1 MTAIGF
7 IGLGNM
13 GGPMAANLAKA
24 GHDVR
29 GFDLVAASCEQARAN
44 GIAIA
49 SDAEACV
56 RDRDV
61 VVTMLPAGHHVLA
74 VHRAIVPAM
83 QRGGLLI
90 DCSTIDVA
98 SARMAHAMAEEAG
111 LSSLDA
117 PVSGGV
123 AGAVAATLTFMAGGS
138 VDAFA
143 ASGPVLGAMGRRSV
157 HCGPG
162 GAGQAAKICNNML
175 LGISMIGACEAF
187 ALASKLGLDAQKL
200 FDVVSTSSGS
210 CWSVNTYCPVPGV
223 GPASPA
229 DNEYNPGFAAALM
242 LKDLKLAQQAA
253 AAVQAA
259 TPLGAAACALYEA
272 MVEGGDGARDFS
284 AMLPRLARAAR
295 GES

>member
-24 GHDVR
+24 GHDVA
-29 GFDLVAASCEQARAN
+29 GFDLVAASCEAARTN
-44 GIAIA
+44 RIAIA
-49 SDAEACV
+49 TDALECV
-56 RDRDV
+56 RDRDI
-61 VVTMLPAGHHVLA
+61 VVTMLPAGRHVCA
-74 VHRAIVPAM
+74 VHREIVPAM
-83 QRGGLLI
+83 KRGALLI

-98 SARMAHAMAEEAG
+98 SARDVHALAEAAK
-111 LSSLDA
+111 LCSLDA

-123 AGAVAATLTFMAGGS
+123 AGATAATLTFMAGGS
-138 VDAFA
+138 DAAFA
-143 ASGPVLGAMGRRSV
+143 TAEPVLAAMGKRAV

-210 CWSVNTYCPVPGV
+210 CWSVNTYCPVPGI
-223 GPASPA
+223 GPKSPA
-229 DNEYNPGFAAALM
+229 DNGYKPGFAAALM
-242 LKDLKLAQQAA
+242 LKDLKLAQEAA
-253 AAVQAA
+253 EDVQAA

-272 MVEGGDGARDFS
+272 MVESGDSERDFS
-284 AMLPRLARAAR
+284 AMLPRLMRAAR
-295 GES
+295 ET